1 MRKINSELLVC
12 NMEQTQQ
19 LMGLGILP
27 VSCFCYEWV
36 GVPGKT
42 VGISNGR
49 SIEVRPPIGEYQ
61 FGGEYVG
68 QEGAIPAWTYEELL
82 VLIGPDYW
90 KPDLFGKNEW
100 TDNINMM
107 QFALVLPTVRKDYK
121 NGAQAMA
128 ELLAYLLLKK
138 EVTAKSANERMDFYV
153 TKEHYNPVR
162 EAIKKDIKKKK

>member
-1 MRKINSELLVC
+1 MRKINSEFLVC
-12 NMEQTQQ
+12 SVEQTQQ

-27 VSCFCYEWV
+27 VACMCYEWL
-36 GVPGKT
+36 GDT
-42 VGISNGR
+42 M
-49 SIEVRPPIGEYQ
+49 EVRPANGAYE
-61 FGGEYVG
+61 FSGEYVG
-68 QEGAIPAWTYEELL
+68 QEAAIPAWTYEELL

-138 EVTAKSANERMDFYV
+138 EITAKSANERMDFYV